1 MYFKGQ
7 WKNPFNKTATRRAPF
22 FAEDRKTLG
31 EVQLMF
37 QARPFPYDR
46 NDRIKAHILELPYGF
61 VSHVTKKKNKCKL
74 TQISG

>member
-22 FAEDRKTLG
+22 FGEDRKITLG

-61 VSHVTKKKNKCKL
+61 VSHVTKKK
-74 TQISG
+74 TSVS